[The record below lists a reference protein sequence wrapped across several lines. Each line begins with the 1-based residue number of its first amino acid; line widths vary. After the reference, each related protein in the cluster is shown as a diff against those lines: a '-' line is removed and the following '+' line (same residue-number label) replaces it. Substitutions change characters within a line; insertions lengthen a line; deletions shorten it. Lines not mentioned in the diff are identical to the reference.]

1 MLEKVRR
8 PLRLRHW
15 NDIDW
20 YQTKKAVRD
29 LRQQI
34 FRATQEGDYKKL
46 KSLQRLMLKSRAN
59 AEISVRQA
67 TQINKGHKTPGVDGL
82 VATTPDE
89 RTEIIKELLLGNYG
103 KLKPVRRVYIP
114 KAKGKRRPLGIPTI
128 LDRCRQGMVRNALEP
143 QWEAMFEPCSY
154 GFRPGRS
161 CHDAIG
167 RIFRVALPQGKKK
180 WILDADIKGA
190 FDNISHAKLMDI
202 LAHFPAREEI
212 RNWLKA
218 GVLEESHLSITDK
231 GTPQGG
237 VISPLLAN
245 IALHGMESILGVT
258 YQQRSKY
265 TKTSSSR
272 VIIRYADDFVVFT
285 ESRKDAEKS
294 QAILDDWL
302 RERGLEISQEK
313 TSIRH
318 IREGFD
324 FLGFNIREYTE
335 HNADKPIL
343 LIKPSKEAVSSFRDR
358 LREEWNLLNGK
369 NITHVV
375 RHLNPILRGWGNYY
389 RCVASGRTFGSL
401 QNLQVQRI
409 RRWWKRT
416 HPKKSWE
423 WVKEKYGWYDLD
435 NQFRFG
441 DRETGQY
448 LVSFSIDLPIKR
460 HVLVKHG
467 ASPDNPEERTYWQK
481 RLKHKY
487 ETLPTMRHKI
497 LAKHQKGLCPI
508 CKDSLFGDEGLEFH
522 HRIPK
527 SKGGTDDLRNLSLTH
542 IYCHK
547 QLHKAKS

>member
-1 MLEKVRR
+1 MLETVRR

-20 YQTKKAVRD
+20 YRTKKAVRD

-46 KSLQRLMLKSRAN
+46 KSLQRLMLRSRAN

-67 TQINKGHKTPGVDGL
+67 TQINKGHKTPGVDGQ

-89 RTEIIKELLLGNYG
+89 RTELIKELLLANYG
-103 KLKPVRRVYIP
+103 KPKPVKRVYIP

-143 QWEAMFEPCSY
+143 QWEAKFEPCSY

-161 CHDAIG
+161 CQDAIG

-190 FDNISHAKLMDI
+190 FDNVSHAKLI
-202 LAHFPAREEI
+202 ELLAHFPARKEV
-212 RNWLKA
+212 RKWLKA
-218 GVLEESHLSITDK
+218 GVLEEGLFSNTDR

-258 YQQRSKY
+258 YRRMSGY
-265 TKTSSSR
+265 TKTSSKR

-285 ESRKDAEKS
+285 EKREDAETC
-294 QAILDDWL
+294 QTILNDWL
-302 RERGLEISQEK
+302 GERGLEISTEK

-318 IREGFD
+318 IRKGFD

-335 HNADKPIL
+335 RGADKPIL
-343 LIKPSKEAVSSFRDR
+343 LIKPSKESVASFRKR
-358 LREEWNLLNGK
+358 LREEWKMLNGK
-369 NITHVV
+369 TIAQVV

-389 RCVASGRTFGSL
+389 RSVASGKTFGSL
-401 QNLQVQRI
+401 QTQQVQRI
-409 RRWWKRT
+409 RKWWMRT

-423 WVKEKYGWYDLD
+423 WVKEKYGWYNHDG
-435 NQFRFG
+435 QFRFG

-448 LVSFSIDLPIKR
+448 LISFCIDLPIKR

-467 ASPDNPEERTYWQK
+467 ASPDNPTEKAYWQK
-481 RLKHKY
+481 RQKHKY
-487 ETLPTMRHKI
+487 ETLPTMRHKR
-497 LAKHQKGLCPI
+497 LAKRQKGLCPI
-508 CKDSLFGDEGLEFH
+508 CKDSLFGDEGLEIH
-522 HRIPK
+522 HQIPK
-527 SKGGTDDLRNLSLTH
+527 TEGGTDDLRNLSLTH

-547 QLHKAKS
+547 QIHKAKS

>member
-1 MLEKVRR
+1 VLETASR
-8 PLRLRHW
+8 PSRLRHW

-34 FRATQEGDYKKL
+34 FRATQEGNFKKL

-89 RTEIIKELLLGNYG
+89 RTEIIKDLLLGNYG
-103 KLKPVRRVYIP
+103 KPNPVRRVYIP

-143 QWEAMFEPCSY
+143 QWEALFEPCSY

-190 FDNISHAKLMDI
+190 FDNISHAKLMEI
-202 LAHFPAREEI
+202 LAHFPARKEI
-212 RNWLKA
+212 RKWLEA

-258 YQQRSKY
+258 YQQRNDY

-285 ESRKDAEKS
+285 ESRKDAELS
-294 QAILDDWL
+294 QNILDDWL
-302 RERGLEISQEK
+302 RGRGLEISQEK

-335 HNADKPIL
+335 RGADKPIL

-358 LREEWNLLNGK
+358 LRKEWKLLNGK
-369 NITHVV
+369 NIAQVV

-389 RCVASGRTFGSL
+389 RCVASGRTFGTL

-409 RRWWKRT
+409 RRWWKLT

-441 DRETGQY
+441 NRETGQY

-467 ASPDNPEERTYWQK
+467 ASPDNPEEREYWQK
-481 RLKHKY
+481 RQKHKY
-487 ETLPTMRHKI
+487 ETLPTMRHKR
-497 LAKHQKGLCPI
+497 LAKYQKGLCPI

-522 HRIPK
+522 HQIPK
-527 SKGGTDDLRNLSLTH
+527 SEGGTEDLRNISLTH
-542 IYCHK
+542 IYCHH
-547 QLHKAKS
+547 QIHKAKS